1 MSDVSPTGP
10 DDRLDRQEVRA
21 DRKVLNVESGSYR
34 DLASDL
40 DVSTGQ
46 MVMGFHNGKEVGR
59 LVGVRDESANRKL
72 LEEVG
77 VKG

>member
-1 MSDVSPTGP
+1 
-10 DDRLDRQEVRA
+10 
-21 DRKVLNVESGSYR
+21 
-34 DLASDL
+34 
-40 DVSTGQ
+40 